1 MNYEHEQNKKEMK
14 SFANKVKV
22 DDSQVPR
29 TKQVDKTIKTF
40 AKLHTWIMKT
50 FCKQV

>member
-22 DDSQVPR
+22 DDSQIPR
-29 TKQVDKTIKTF
+29 TNKSTRQSRPLQNYT
-40 AKLHTWIMKT
+40 LGS
-50 FCKQV
+50 